1 MNEAEVRRL
10 TAEMI
15 ANALRAL
22 VKQAEV
28 NDLTHLMIL
37 IQRALDEAEL
47 QSREQSTAAI
57 KKRRPRNARTQ

>member
-1 MNEAEVRRL
+1 MDEAEVRRL

-15 ANALRAL
+15 ANSLRAL

-37 IQRALDEAEL
+37 IQRALDEAEH
-47 QSREQSTAAI
+47 QSREDSRAAI
-57 KKRRPRNARTQ
+57 KKKRLRNARAR